1 MLLDIKNLLAIT
13 QKKKKKTKK
22 KKKKKKPHD
31 RYYWRVRPM
40 NLFGIVTYI
49 LIYYCII
56 VIVTICIYIKMY
68 FYKVSADM

>member
-1 MLLDIKNLLAIT
+1 
-13 QKKKKKTKK
+13 
-22 KKKKKKPHD
+22 
-31 RYYWRVRPM
+31 M

>member
-13 QKKKKKTKK
+13 QKKKEKRKK
-22 KKKKKKPHD
+22 KRKKKERND
-31 RYYWRVRPM
+31 RYYWRVRP
-40 NLFGIVTYI
+40 
-49 LIYYCII
+49 II